1 MLTDQWF
8 RLRSLL
14 RPGRV
19 ESDLQDELRFHRE
32 RQFEKYLESGL
43 TREEAQRRLGIE
55 FGGYQQVEEECRDA
69 RGTYLIDTLAR
80 DLRYALRTLRQA
92 PAFTAIA
99 ILTLALGI
107 GATTA
112 IFSVVYGVLLNPLPF
127 KNPSALIVLN
137 ETTPRVGTV
146 SVSYPNFLDWRA
158 QSRTFSEMAAVHDV
172 AFHLS
177 GVDQPENVEGQAV
190 SSNYLS
196 MLGVRPVIGR
206 DFLPSE
212 DKPGTAPVIL
222 LGYSL

>member
-69 RGTYLIDTLAR
+69 RGTYLIDTLVR
-80 DLRYALRTLRQA
+80 DLHYAIRTLRQA
-92 PAFTAIA
+92 PGFTAIA

-112 IFSVVYGVLLNPLPF
+112 IFSVVYGVLLNPLPYQD
-127 KNPSALIVLN
+127 AARLIVLN
-137 ETTPRVGTV
+137 ETNLRVGNV

-158 QSRTFSEMAAVHDV
+158 QSRTFSAMSAIHDV
-172 AFHLS
+172 AFNLS
-177 GVDQPENVEGQAV
+177 GVDQPENIQGLAV
-190 SSNYLS
+190 STNFLS
-196 MLGVRPVIGR
+196 MLGVHPVLGR
-206 DFLPSE
+206 DFMASE
-212 DKPGTAPVIL
+212 EKAGTAPVVL
-222 LGYSL
+222 LGYS